1 MLKADFDGELTA
13 DFLFLLDLCRNPDEV
28 FHTGSPEHK
37 LAKAWIDFLCTY
49 TCQTVAER
57 RLKNV
62 YLSHLCTALVE
73 GKLYGPFVKAPG
85 KDKLEMVD
93 FKKPSSVIEPTKSC
107 PPGTPCH
114 LCSPQ
119 PPHCVAAGQVAQ
131 QSTSAAPAIAAPAPT
146 TAVVAVNAASGS
158 TQQALAVP
166 SAVQQAA
173 AQQTCIAY
181 APVCIPCPA
190 SMYTGQSSTPMAQ
203 VCTAHQCPG
212 AQAQAQGQG
221 QASPALACALQTL
234 QTPSAQIASAQA
246 TPGQLYSPPQPLLS
260 PYTAAQVCIA
270 SSPYGAAKLDSVY
283 PSGITTNCACV
294 QRPCTCGGRSTGG
307 SDQRSKAEDDITCTY
322 LIKELNFT
330 PHFLKEFDD
339 TLTSFMKICSQSSG
353 IENQT
358 IAEATKSSN
367 QLKGE
372 ETIAPSI
379 SCPHHSE
386 INFADDAISHSSSQI
401 SSEEVEELS
410 TNISDL
416 LNAISAELRGDIN
429 PGSNEFLET
438 ELGRYKAFLNKH
450 HVHITRHMGKLKP
463 DSKLRNFLL
472 LSLQNDLIKLLN
484 ENNHIKI

>member
-13 DFLFLLDLCRNPDEV
+13 DFLFLLDLCRNPDDV
-28 FHTGSPEHK
+28 FHAGSPEHK

-57 RLKNV
+57 RIKNV

-93 FKKPSSVIEPTKSC
+93 FKRTTSIAETTKSC

-114 LCSPQ
+114 VCSPP
-119 PPHCVAAGQVAQ
+119 PPHCLAHGQVAQ
-131 QSTSAAPAIAAPAPT
+131 QSTTSATPAIAAPAPT
-146 TAVVAVNAASGS
+146 TAVVAANAGSGS

-181 APVCIPCPA
+181 APVCISCPA
-190 SMYTGQSSTPMAQ
+190 NMYTGQSSTPIAQ
-203 VCTAHQCPG
+203 VCTAHQCAG
-212 AQAQAQGQG
+212 VQAQGQG
-221 QASPALACALQTL
+221 QASPALACAMQTL
-234 QTPSAQIASAQA
+234 QTTPAQTPSAQA

-270 SSPYGAAKLDSVY
+270 NSPYGSAKLDNVY
-283 PSGITTNCACV
+283 PSGTSTNCACTH
-294 QRPCTCGGRSTGG
+294 RPCTCGGRSTGG
-307 SDQRSKAEDDITCTY
+307 SDQRSKTEEEITCTY
-322 LIKELNFT
+322 LINELNFT

-339 TLTSFMKICSQSSG
+339 TLTSFMKICSQSSA
-353 IENQT
+353 IENHT
-358 IAEATKSSN
+358 VPETSKSSP
-367 QLKGE
+367 QLKGGE
-372 ETIAPSI
+372 NIASSI
-379 SCPHHSE
+379 RCPHRSE
-386 INFADDAISHSSSQI
+386 INFTDDAISHSSSQI

-438 ELGRYKAFLNKH
+438 ELGRYKTFLSKH